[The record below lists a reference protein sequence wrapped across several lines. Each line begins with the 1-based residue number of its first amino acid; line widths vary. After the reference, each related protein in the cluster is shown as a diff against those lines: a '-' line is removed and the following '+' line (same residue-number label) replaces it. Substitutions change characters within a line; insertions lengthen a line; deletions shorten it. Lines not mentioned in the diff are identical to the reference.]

1 MKWVL
6 MGLFFLPLTTFAQV
20 PFPISPDFLKG
31 GDKQSGVLH
40 STQVGLSGN
49 NYRIIQTNVTAVSK
63 GFKILGFITIKSP
76 SYVKAMSDLYAQT
89 HIREGRPQALAN
101 VVHETAGMN
110 LILFSM
116 PKIRVRADLIEFIG
130 PVSSNVWA
138 ALPPLERTTE
148 AVVTPP
154 AVVVKH
160 SSPNATN
167 DATRVRLRER
177 LDETDR

>member
-6 MGLFFLPLTTFAQV
+6 MVLMFLPAALRAQL
-20 PFPISPDFLKG
+20 PLPISPDFLKG

-40 STQVGLSGN
+40 STQVGLDGN

-63 GFKILGFITIKSP
+63 GFKILGLITIKSP
-76 SYVKAMSDLYAQT
+76 SYVKAMSHLYSQT
-89 HIREGRPQALAN
+89 QIQEGRPQALAN

-130 PVSSNVWA
+130 PVSTNVWA
-138 ALPPLERTTE
+138 ALPPLERATE
-148 AVVTPP
+148 AVVTTTP
-154 AVVVKH
+154 ASVDQ
-160 SSPNATN
+160 SSSNAVN
-167 DATRVRLRER
+167 DPVRTRLRER
-177 LDETDR
+177 L

>member
-6 MGLFFLPLTTFAQV
+6 MGLLFLPLAVRAQF
-20 PFPISPDFLKG
+20 PIPISPDFFKG

-40 STQVGLSGN
+40 STQVGLDGN

-89 HIREGRPQALAN
+89 HIQEGRPQALAN

-130 PVSSNVWA
+130 PVSTNVWA
-138 ALPPLERTTE
+138 TLPPLKRATE
-148 AVVTPP
+148 TVVRPPP
-154 AVVVKH
+154 AIVEH
-160 SSPNATN
+160 SSTNATT
-167 DATRVRLRER
+167 DGTRARLRER
-177 LDETDR
+177 LHETDR

>member
-6 MGLFFLPLTTFAQV
+6 MGLFFLPLATFAQL
-20 PFPISPDFLKG
+20 PLPISPDFLKG

-40 STQVGLSGN
+40 STQVGLDGN

-63 GFKILGFITIKSP
+63 GFKILGLITIKSP
-76 SYVKAMSDLYAQT
+76 SYVKAMSHLYTQT
-89 HIREGRPQALAN
+89 QIQEGRPQALAN

-130 PVSSNVWA
+130 PVSTNVWA
-138 ALPPLERTTE
+138 ALPPLERATE
-148 AVVTPP
+148 TVVTTTP
-154 AVVVKH
+154 ASVDH
-160 SSPNATN
+160 SSTNATT
-167 DATRVRLRER
+167 DATRARLRER